1 MGMNINNH
9 TKQEILSFYG
19 IETDRLV
26 RESERHKITAIS
38 RSHAWKL
45 ERNGQFPPRKKLGN
59 SSCAWLLSDLLLW
72 CNQR

>member
-1 MGMNINNH
+1 MNINNH

-19 IETDRLV
+19 FETDRLV

-38 RSHAWKL
+38 RSQAWKL
-45 ERNGQFPPRKKLGN
+45 ERDGRFPPRKKLGN